1 MPSLEEQCPVA
12 TWPWTS
18 SLQNQL
24 MTVKHVCRPFGE
36 TLLSSLYDTD
46 PKTRGSTVAFTGPG
60 QVVLAPWSNAL
71 PSKPQVERSGKPGR
85 HVSDMADKHEYT
97 LMGWEHSMCVEL
109 KMLLEM
115 EFIIILGTPGMLC
128 RLPSSSQPPFS
139 LPQMCV
145 QHRWPTGG
153 DAQPGRLAGSPC
165 LLSECEQT
173 PDTSQS
179 CVISQNFC
187 HMP

>member
-1 MPSLEEQCPVA
+1 M
-12 TWPWTS
+12 
-18 SLQNQL
+18 
-24 MTVKHVCRPFGE
+24 
-36 TLLSSLYDTD
+36 
-46 PKTRGSTVAFTGPG
+46 AFTGPG

-139 LPQMCV
+139 LCLKCACSTDGQRVEMRSRGGLQDLHACCQSV
-145 QHRWPTGG
+145 SRLPTPARVVSYPRTSAICHETTEGNAPASALVPDSG
-153 DAQPGRLAGSPC
+153 KLDLSVAGQFIRL
-165 LLSECEQT
+165 LLSPLTLSE
-173 PDTSQS
+173 
-179 CVISQNFC
+179 
-187 HMP
+187 